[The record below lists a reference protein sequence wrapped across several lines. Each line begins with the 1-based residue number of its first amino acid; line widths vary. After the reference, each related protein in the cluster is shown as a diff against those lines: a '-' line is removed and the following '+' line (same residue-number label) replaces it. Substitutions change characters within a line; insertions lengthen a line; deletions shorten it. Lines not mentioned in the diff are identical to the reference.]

1 MAAKADGKEVNLV
14 SSSIMLVNNPVTENM
29 ASYYP
34 ESMYSSQIASTSIS
48 QIEEYPYSYQEN
60 MGPFS
65 SGTYYPYSYSSMDH
79 MKVPSRNCRC
89 EVVPVQDSFLHQILM
104 GKGYKNDRLFVAPR
118 PIIKQERDFGNYGCC
133 YSYPMN
139 YGYPVYPVYH

>member
-1 MAAKADGKEVNLV
+1 MANKTDSKEVNLV
-14 SSSIMLVNNPVTENM
+14 SSSIMLVNNPVSENM

-34 ESMYSSQIASTSIS
+34 ESMYSSQTATNSSS
-48 QIEEYPYSYQEN
+48 NNEEYPYLYQDS

-65 SGTYYPYSYSSMDH
+65 YGTYYPYSYSTPDQS
-79 MKVPSRNCRC
+79 KASIRNCRC
-89 EVVPVQDSFLHQILM
+89 EVVPVQDSFLHKILM
-104 GKGYKNDRLFVAPR
+104 GKGYKNDKMFFAPR

-139 YGYPVYPVYH
+139 YGYPVYPMYH